1 MSFQRKNI
9 KHQIPA
15 SYHKKK
21 YRKSYGVNFLYHQRH
36 RETHLGVS
44 RSSRLIST
52 KYKLDFEGN
61 SYCVGCCWLVDKW
74 QSNKQL
80 DDVGKISRACGNL
93 TQEYQRKRVDDLT
106 AFKCILPYGKYTVKQ
121 TPMSELCVKIS
132 FEENKILSKI
142 RKTSEKI
149 HYASDWLPEPIQN
162 AHPSNISKLKKFIQ
176 RKYAILRSEV
186 PLHILVIT
194 SVTLLTVVLYY
205 CTLWNFILI
214 IDLNYF
220 FKFSS

>member
-1 MSFQRKNI
+1 MGSTFSIINDTGKPIWVYHEVPDSFLQNTSWILKATPIALDAVGLLTNDS
-9 KHQIPA
+9 Q
-15 SYHKKK
+15 
-21 YRKSYGVNFLYHQRH
+21 
-36 RETHLGVS
+36 
-44 RSSRLIST
+44 T
-52 KYKLDFEGN
+52 K
-61 SYCVGCCWLVDKW
+61 
-74 QSNKQL
+74 KQL
-80 DDVGKISRACGNL
+80 DNVGRISRACGNL

-205 CTLWNFILI
+205 CTL
-214 IDLNYF
+214 
-220 FKFSS
+220 